1 VRGSVAEVVRDGE
14 VRELDLSLLEPAP
27 PGMNFFSPG
36 KEEELA
42 ELARSMAEVGLINP
56 LVVRPLPGGTYQV
69 LAGHRRLRAAQLLG
83 WRTVRCQVRDL
94 PDEEA
99 ELVLIDSNL
108 LARELNP
115 LEKAESIRRR
125 VQLKQAIRARERELA
140 LRRMRFERGLEENP
154 DQIWSGKTG
163 SSDVLLEVARELNVN
178 RSDVVRSVR
187 IAEYLAPCWRDVFAR
202 GDLAVSAAYELAL
215 LLQEEQEAAYRRWIE
230 GLSRVPTL
238 SEVRAYREECERA
251 RRREPSPSEMRE
263 QELRDEVERL
273 RQELSRVKDDLD
285 RARFAREVAESRV
298 RYLEQKVA
306 PPEEMEKRWREE
318 LREDLER
325 RYGRKVGEAERQ
337 AERLEARVRE
347 LEMENRN
354 LRSLIETL
362 KVQEARVFSRQ
373 VEFLEKRKAELEAQV
388 RAAEWA
394 LEEAQRS
401 GDGAVRGLR
410 FYRVLE
416 ESSRALLR
424 ALPELEALAE
434 GAVLP
439 EAYAREVLDL
449 ASRLGRVAR
458 LASRLASCA
467 APLDRAGEPVLS

>member
-1 VRGSVAEVVRDGE
+1 VADVVRDGE

-83 WRTVRCQVRDL
+83 WRSVRCQVRDL

-115 LEKAESIRRR
+115 LEKAECVRRR
-125 VQLKQAIRARERELA
+125 VQLKQVIRARQRELA
-140 LRRMRFERGLEENP
+140 LRAVRFERGLEENP
-154 DQIWSGKTG
+154 VPIGTGKNG
-163 SSDVLLEVARELNVN
+163 ISDSMLEVARELGMSRADVARNVK
-178 RSDVVRSVR
+178 V
-187 IAEYLAPCWRDVFAR
+187 AEFLAPCWRDVFAR
-202 GDLAVSAAYELAL
+202 GDLALRTAYELAFL
-215 LLQEEQEAAYRRWIE
+215 CPDEQEEAYRRWFE
-230 GLSRVPTL
+230 GMGRAPTL
-238 SEVRAYREECERA
+238 AEARAFREECERS
-251 RRREPSPSEMRE
+251 RRREPSSSEMRE